1 MAIDHFDCC
10 VVGAG
15 VVGLACARA
24 LAMRGYSTIV
34 LEKSNSFGSGI
45 SSRSSE
51 VIHAGIYYPTDSLKA
66 RLCVEGKQL
75 LYEYCQ
81 RKAIPHRRL
90 GKLIVAT
97 NDEQIEQLSVLAS
110 KANANGVSDLEW
122 VDPTRLKNM
131 EPLVRAKQAL
141 LSPST
146 GIIDSHIL
154 MSRLA
159 QDLEAEQGLLSL
171 NTEFMAATQC
181 AEGFRVE
188 VCSVGETYR
197 FHCDYLVNA
206 AGLGAPNVA
215 SRIDGCPPDDI
226 PDLYL
231 CRGCYFSMSGPAP
244 FRHLIYPVPEPN
256 NSGLGIHAT
265 LDLAGQVRFGP
276 DVEYVDQEDYSIP
289 QRKAFEFTSAIQR
302 YFPSLDPQRLVPAYA
317 GIRPK
322 LQGPGREAC
331 DFEIRYC
338 GSGLIN
344 LFGFESPGLTASLAI
359 GATVSSLINRGTK
372 KAG

>member
-1 MAIDHFDCC
+1 MAVDHFDCC

-34 LEKSNSFGSGI
+34 LEKSNAFGSGI

-51 VIHAGIYYPTDSLKA
+51 VIHAGIYYPTESLKA

-97 NDEQIEQLSVLAS
+97 SDDQLEQLSQLES
-110 KANANGVSDLEW
+110 NGIANGVLDLEW
-122 VDPTRLKNM
+122 VDQPRLGTM
-131 EPLVRAKQAL
+131 EPQVKARQAL

-146 GIIDSHIL
+146 GIIDSHSL
-154 MSRLA
+154 MSSLV
-159 QDLEAEQGLLSL
+159 QDLEAEQGMLCL
-171 NTEFMAATQC
+171 NTEFLAATQS
-181 AEGFRVE
+181 AEGFIVE
-188 VCSVGETYR
+188 VRSVGEAYR
-197 FHCDYLVNA
+197 FHCDKLVNA
-206 AGLGAPNVA
+206 AGLGAPTVA
-215 SRIDGCPPDDI
+215 SRIDGCPPQDI
-226 PDLYL
+226 PKLHL
-231 CRGCYFSMSGPAP
+231 CKGSYFSLSGPAP
-244 FRHLIYPVPEPN
+244 FRHLIYPMPEPN

-276 DVEYVDQEDYSIP
+276 DVEYVEQENYSVP
-289 QRKAFEFTSAIQR
+289 QRKISEFTSAIRR
-302 YFPSLDPQRLVPAYA
+302 YFPALKPQQLVPAYA

-322 LQGPGREAC
+322 LQGSGHAAC

-338 GSGLIN
+338 GNGLIN
-344 LFGFESPGLTASLAI
+344 LFGVESPGLTASLAI
-359 GATVSSLINRGTK
+359 GAEVSSRI
-372 KAG
+372 